1 MTWIIKN
8 WASEEFR
15 KAFSLPPEPREEI
28 MKESRPFSLADAKAG
43 APYACRDG
51 REATVLKWDRNTP
64 RYVLLGVYGD
74 ADDHATWNVEG
85 FYSIGDK
92 SNRDLVML
100 PLGEIDGRP
109 VFVGDKLEMH
119 GTAGWTPYVAYP
131 TNRDFSDS
139 RWPAPAKQYPF
150 SQMSEQELL
159 NAAGSA
165 MPLDWANGFLRVA
178 HAAIRHAIDH
188 EQVITAEMHQ
198 QKIDNITQS
207 LQFTGFPINNWQEN
221 IDGFGIIKG
230 NKEVVQA
237 VKKSIDSRS
246 ARDMAIAR
254 AVAKEVAPDLAVL
267 DGYLAAII
275 EGVK

>member
-1 MTWIIKN
+1 
-8 WASEEFR
+8 
-15 KAFSLPPEPREEI
+15 
-28 MKESRPFSLADAKAG
+28 MKDTRPFDIDHARAG
-43 APYACRDG
+43 APYCCRDG
-51 REATVLKWDRNTP
+51 MKATVLKWDRNTP

-74 ADDHATWNVEG
+74 ADDHATWNAEG
-85 FYSIGDK
+85 FFSIGDK

-100 PLGEIDGRP
+100 PLGEIDGKP
-109 VFVGDKLEMH
+109 VFTGDEIELRGFDGLNGENWRRITVQPDTLVKACCEVGY
-119 GTAGWTPYVAYP
+119 A
-131 TNRDFSDS
+131 

>member
-1 MTWIIKN
+1 
-8 WASEEFR
+8 
-15 KAFSLPPEPREEI
+15 
-28 MKESRPFSLADAKAG
+28 
-43 APYACRDG
+43 
-51 REATVLKWDRNTP
+51 
-64 RYVLLGVYGD
+64 
-74 ADDHATWNVEG
+74 
-85 FYSIGDK
+85 
-92 SNRDLVML
+92 
-100 PLGEIDGRP
+100 
-109 VFVGDKLEMH
+109 MH
-119 GTAGWTPYVAYP
+119 GTAGWTPYVAHP